1 MASKQNFSVVVD
13 LGTSKM
19 VALAGKLTELGKM
32 EILGTAQISSK
43 GIKRGVIVN
52 IEEAAEALGDLLDL
66 LENQLDEKPEQ
77 VHVAFAGSKMQT
89 IDYRATS
96 LTSGEGFVTAPDV
109 QRLLDE
115 AERVEIQQ
123 DYKVVQVIPT
133 SYIIDDEHEVEKP
146 VGSTGRK
153 IEAHF
158 KLVVMPTQYVN
169 NLKLV
174 FDKAGF
180 ELGEIVHASL
190 AVSEAV
196 LSSEEKEVGVIVM
209 DFGAGTTNIAVFQ
222 DNVLKHTAV
231 VPFGGQVVTNDIK
244 EGCSIFLKKAEL
256 LKVKYGQAMGDF
268 ADEQKVVTIAGENGW
283 EPRDISFKS
292 LAYIIQA
299 RLEEIIECV
308 NIQIEKSGIENN
320 LGSGIVITGGTAKL
334 DNMISL
340 VKFKTAMDARNAH
353 PVIHPVNRKEEFRNP
368 ELFTAL
374 GTLKLMLSS
383 TGTGT
388 VTERVQVKS
397 SKKKERRFGPLF
409 KDVVQGAL
417 NLFDTDG
424 SDAELN

>member
-13 LGTSKM
+13 LGTTKM
-19 VALAGKLTELGKM
+19 VALAGILTGLGKM
-32 EILGTAQISSK
+32 EILGIAQIPSK

-52 IEEAAEALGDLLDL
+52 IEEAAEALSDLLNL
-66 LENQLDEKPEQ
+66 LENQLEEKPGL

-89 IDYRATS
+89 IDYRTTS
-96 LTSGEGFVTAPDV
+96 ITSGEGFVTASDV

-115 AERVEIQQ
+115 AESVEIQQ
-123 DYKVVQVIPT
+123 DYKVVKVIPT

-153 IEAHF
+153 IEANF

-174 FDKAGF
+174 FDKAGV

-190 AVSEAV
+190 AISEAV

-209 DFGAGTTNIAVFQ
+209 DFGAGTTNIAVYQ
-222 DNVLKHTAV
+222 DNILRHTAV

-334 DNMISL
+334 ENMVSL

-353 PVIHPVNRKEEFRNP
+353 AVIHPVNRREEFKNP
-368 ELFTAL
+368 ELFTVL
-374 GTLKLMLSS
+374 GALKLVLGSAGS
-383 TGTGT
+383 IS
-388 VTERVQVKS
+388 ERTQVRS
-397 SKKKERRFGPLF
+397 SKRKERRFAPRF

-417 NLFDTDG
+417 NLFDPDG

>member
-32 EILGTAQISSK
+32 EILGTAQIPSK

-52 IEEAAEALGDLLDL
+52 IEEAADALGDLLNL
-66 LENQLDEKPEQ
+66 LENQLEERPEV
-77 VHVAFAGSKMQT
+77 VHVAFAGSKMRT
-89 IDYRATS
+89 IDYRTTS
-96 LTSGEGFVTAPDV
+96 LTSGEGFVTASDV

-123 DYKVVQVIPT
+123 DYKVVKVIPT
-133 SYIIDDEHEVEKP
+133 SYMIDDEHEVEKP
-146 VGSTGRK
+146 VGTTGRK
-153 IEAHF
+153 IEANF

-169 NLKLV
+169 NLNLV
-174 FDKAGF
+174 FDKAGV

-190 AVSEAV
+190 AISEAV
-196 LSSEEKEVGVIVM
+196 LSSEEKEMGVIVM
-209 DFGAGTTNIAVFQ
+209 DFGAGTTNIAVYQ
-222 DNVLKHTAV
+222 DSILRHTAV
-231 VPFGGQVVTNDIK
+231 IPFGGQVVTNDIK

-308 NIQIEKSGIENN
+308 NVQIEKSGMESN

-334 DNMISL
+334 DNMVAL

-353 PVIHPVNRKEEFRNP
+353 AVIHPVNRKEEFKNP

-374 GTLKLMLSS
+374 GALKLVLSS
-383 TGTGT
+383 SGNIS
-388 VTERVQVKS
+388 ERTQVRS
-397 SKKKERRFGPLF
+397 SKKKERRFAPLF